1 MIKDVAVLSPLY
13 VTIFW
18 GIVLIANSPKEK
30 PKFLL
35 GIFMFVAFF
44 LYLIH
49 AFFFTNNY
57 LVYFHTESLYLLTS
71 LTVYPLYFCYI
82 KLLTI
87 ETSFKKKNLVYFIPA
102 VLLAAAS
109 FIVGFFFNDQQRL
122 DYVDAFLI
130 QRDRSGMTLL
140 SPGWIK
146 SSIFIICRVLFVGQV
161 FFYLLKG
168 AILTQQ
174 HDRRIANFYSNTEGK
189 SLVWVRMVTFSF
201 LVTSIMSI
209 TFAIIGRNTFLHD
222 EYLLLVPSIIFSVLL
237 YIIGYLGNITNR
249 VLVATNLNQFQS
261 TNSKVTNSESVRE
274 RILNLFTQHEIF
286 KNPNLLIT
294 NLSES
299 LNTTSDNVSKLINE
313 EFKTDFNN
321 FVNNYRIRVAKELID
336 RDKDNKFALDCVAA
350 DSGFGSLN
358 SFTRVFKSYEGIT
371 PQKFREICRQ
381 RDFS

>member
-18 GIVLIANSPKEK
+18 GIVLIANSPKGK

-44 LYLIH
+44 LYLTP

-57 LVYFHTESLYLLTS
+57 LVYFNTESLYLLTS

-109 FIVGFFFNDQQRL
+109 FIVGVFFNDQQRL
-122 DYVDAFLI
+122 DYVDAFVI
-130 QRDRSGMTLL
+130 QRDRSEMALL

-146 SSIFIICRVLFVGQV
+146 SGIFIICRVLFVGQV

-174 HDRRIANFYSNTEGK
+174 HDRRIANFYSNSEGK

-261 TNSKVTNSESVRE
+261 TDYKTTNSESVRE
-274 RILNLFTQHEIF
+274 RILNLFTQDEIF

-336 RDKDNKFALDCVAA
+336 KDKDNEFALDSIAT

-358 SFTRVFKSYEGIT
+358 SFTRAFKSYEGIT
-371 PQKFREICRQ
+371 PQKFREISRQ
-381 RDFS
+381 KDLS